1 LAASEPKPPMS
12 AIKKGLC
19 VVSASRI
26 NTDVE
31 IAAVNVIENKKP
43 TRKAAGIKNML
54 EKYETR
60 TSATKDV
67 WI

>member
-1 LAASEPKPPMS
+1 MAASEPKPPMS

-19 VVSASRI
+19 VVYERRI

-43 TRKAAGIKNML
+43 TRKAAGIK
-54 EKYETR
+54 
-60 TSATKDV
+60 
-67 WI
+67 